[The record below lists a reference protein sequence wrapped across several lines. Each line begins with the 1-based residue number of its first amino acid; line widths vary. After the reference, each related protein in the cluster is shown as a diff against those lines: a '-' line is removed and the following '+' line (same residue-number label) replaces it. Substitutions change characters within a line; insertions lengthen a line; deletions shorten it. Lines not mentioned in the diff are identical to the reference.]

1 MEQRPARPIGYRWAS
16 SLKAYDAAAEPRRC
30 NDHYD
35 AMAGMSATMLVR
47 AEAVSDRQRSCSTAA
62 SRCQKRFESPTDTPR
77 GRTRTVRGVFHVV
90 VQYPIPVPSAQPAM
104 TSVCQ

>member
-1 MEQRPARPIGYRWAS
+1 MEQRPAQPIGYRWAS

-47 AEAVSDRQRSCSTAA
+47 AEAVSDR
-62 SRCQKRFESPTDTPR
+62 
-77 GRTRTVRGVFHVV
+77 
-90 VQYPIPVPSAQPAM
+90 
-104 TSVCQ
+104 